1 MCVSLH
7 PCKHNHGCVHT
18 QEKKR
23 NFIFTKNKQKE
34 KPPNPPKNCFDDGL
48 YILLQ
53 SGRVVDL
60 VDFLTKQLRNNTA
73 FNNDI

>member
-1 MCVSLH
+1 MCAHTGKETYLH
-7 PCKHNHGCVHT
+7 FH
-18 QEKKR
+18 KKT
-23 NFIFTKNKQKE
+23 NKKKN
-34 KPPNPPKNCFDDGL
+34 PNPPKNCFDDGL

>member
-1 MCVSLH
+1 MDVCTH
-7 PCKHNHGCVHT
+7 R
-18 QEKKR
+18 KR
-23 NFIFTKNKQKE
+23 NVTSFSQKTNKKKN
-34 KPPNPPKNCFDDGL
+34 PNPPKNCFDDGL

-60 VDFLTKQLRNNTA
+60 VDFLTKQQRNNTA

>member
-7 PCKHNHGCVHT
+7 PCKHNHGCART

-23 NFIFTKNKQKE
+23 NLIFTKNKQKE
-34 KPPNPPKNCFDDGL
+34 KPNPPKNCFDDGL

-60 VDFLTKQLRNNTA
+60 VDFLTKQQRNNTA